1 MSVCC
6 SSTPKDE
13 SEAAHSVEGA
23 FTPPRCLA
31 EKLSLQP
38 GT

>member
-1 MSVCC
+1 MCC

-13 SEAAHSVEGA
+13 SEAAHCVEGVL
-23 FTPPRCLA
+23 TPPRCLT
-31 EKLSLQP
+31 EKVSLQP